1 MPCSSPLIYI
11 ALKTVKNCGCRMR
24 GDGVVVDERVEVSHG
39 FM

>member
-1 MPCSSPLIYI
+1 
-11 ALKTVKNCGCRMR
+11 VKNCGCRMR